1 MSVSAGWGE
10 MVKTELRTTQTR
22 HPITTLALRGI
33 CKAYTL
39 ERIFDILDAACEDER
54 KYDFVHLPKSGGQT
68 HGGLAIVNFLDE
80 KYCGQCL
87 QKLLAMSD
95 GSLSGIKSIGQ
106 SYIQGFAENLAY
118 FTVLSRQSAGEEPMI
133 FEHGEAVRD
142 IWPVIQKHVTPELI
156 TWAQE
161 QVKALYGAAGP
172 QQEREELK
180 RHGGRV
186 PTCAELEQIRR
197 LIPGTSADRAA
208 NFLMF
213 SL

>member
-1 MSVSAGWGE
+1 MTAP
-10 MVKTELRTTQTR
+10 RTTQTKQ
-22 HPITTLALRGI
+22 PITTLALRGI
-33 CKAYTL
+33 CKTYTL
-39 ERIFDILDAACEDER
+39 QAIFDILDAACEDER
-54 KYDFVHLPKSGGQT
+54 KYDFVHLPKSGGQK

-80 KYCGQCL
+80 ESCGKGL

-95 GSLSGIKSIGQ
+95 DGTVSGIKSIGQ

-133 FEHGEAVRD
+133 FEHGELVRD

-161 QVKALYGAAGP
+161 QVKALYGAAAGP

-180 RHGGRV
+180 RQGGRV

>member
-1 MSVSAGWGE
+1 
-10 MVKTELRTTQTR
+10 
-22 HPITTLALRGI
+22 
-33 CKAYTL
+33 L

-133 FEHGEAVRD
+133 FAPRRNFVHRSSHGSKEHGEAVRD